1 MRRAVQSCNAGVSA
15 ADLGS
20 AAARGIC
27 HTQAGRY
34 RAAVAIAHCRVGD
47 SNLKVAAPS
56 VQLAT
61 KCAKL
66 GQDGQDFSLP
76 ARRQIYALPDKT
88 LMRDSTRP
96 DFQLPDEA
104 AQNAYDYAGLVD
116 DYFRS
121 LSAQGVGAWDGCY
134 GKAMRPI
141 MPSYVHLSPEFNNKD
156 WLAGWD
162 GDANAVYYKDL
173 GVAPD
178 VALHEWTH
186 ALVGRTVNMESDG
199 GLNNQTGGLYESLA
213 DTFAVL
219 FRNDGTFTISS
230 KLGVRRDMANPA
242 ATSQAAHMVDFDNPH
257 DLDRDEYYKAGIPSK
272 AVHLMLVGGSI
283 S

>member
-34 RAAVAIAHCRVGD
+34 RAAVAIAHCHAGRLEPEGCRAERPLRAD
-47 SNLKVAAPS
+47 S
-56 VQLAT
+56 
-61 KCAKL
+61 AKL

-76 ARRQIYALPDKT
+76 PKRQIYALPDKT
-88 LMRDSTRP
+88 LIRDSTRP

-141 MPSYVHLSPEFNNKD
+141 MPSYVHLSPEFRITRI
-156 WLAGWD
+156 G
-162 GDANAVYYKDL
+162 GL
-173 GVAPD
+173 GMATPMPVTTRISA
-178 VALHEWTH
+178 WRRTWRCTS
-186 ALVGRTVNMESDG
+186 GRTRWLVEQSTWSLTEV
-199 GLNNQTGGLYESLA
+199 LNNQTGGLYESL
-213 DTFAVL
+213 
-219 FRNDGTFTISS
+219 G
-230 KLGVRRDMANPA
+230 
-242 ATSQAAHMVDFDNPH
+242 
-257 DLDRDEYYKAGIPSK
+257 
-272 AVHLMLVGGSI
+272 
-283 S
+283 